1 MLYYID
7 NIDGINTDAFL
18 PYLSDERL
26 AYQNRYRFEIDRK
39 QSILAY
45 ILLRVGLMEEYG
57 ITTLPKLGKTERGK
71 PHLIDHSEIYF
82 NLSHCK
88 KGIACAIS
96 DQEVGVDIQDYVPF
110 DEGIAKQF
118 MTPQEIGL
126 AKSDPTDREFTRI
139 WTLKES
145 WGKRNGM
152 GICYE
157 LTSTP
162 AIEGLLTDGAISKCT
177 MLRDFAISV
186 TASAEMKIIKL
197 SAADL
202 LKKCQRLAV

>member
-7 NIDGINTDAFL
+7 NIDRINTEAFL

-26 AYQNRYRFEIDRK
+26 AYQSRYRFEIDRK
-39 QSILAY
+39 QSILAFV
-45 ILLRVGLMEEYG
+45 LLRVGLLEEYG
-57 ITTLPKLGKTERGK
+57 ITTVPKLGKTERGK
-71 PHLIDHSEIYF
+71 PYLIDHSEIYF

-88 KGIACAIS
+88 KGVACAIS
-96 DQEVGVDIQDYVPF
+96 DHEIGVDIQDYVPF

-118 MTPQEIGL
+118 MTTQEIVL
-126 AKSDPTDREFTRI
+126 AKSDPTDCEFTRI

-157 LTSTP
+157 LTKTP
-162 AIEGLLTDGAISKCT
+162 AIEGVLADGAISKCT
-177 MLRDFAISV
+177 MIQDFAISV

-197 SAADL
+197 SEENL
-202 LKKCQRLAV
+202 LKKCQKLAV